1 MKSEKGDVK
10 GEKGDVRGERGDVK
24 GERGDVKGEGELL
37 GVERFLLY
45 LHVERV
51 VSIELKVRL
60 CAELLD
66 I

>member
-1 MKSEKGDVK
+1 VKSEK
-10 GEKGDVRGERGDVK
+10 
-24 GERGDVKGEGELL
+24 GDVKGEGELL

>member
-10 GEKGDVRGERGDVK
+10 
-24 GERGDVKGEGELL
+24 EGELL